1 MATIEKAIEL
11 AAKYH
16 AGQVDKAGLPYILHP
31 LAIMARVDGIE
42 TKTVAVLHD
51 IIEDTSITA
60 ENLSQLGF
68 SDTVVSVVVA
78 LTRTKGMTRIEAAYQ
93 AKANPVARVVKL
105 ADLAENMN
113 LGRIPNPTAKDYQRL
128 QECQQ
133 AKKILQSS

>member
-1 MATIEKAIEL
+1 MATLEKAIEL

-31 LAIMARVDGIE
+31 LAVMARVDGIE

-51 IIEDTSITA
+51 IIEDTPITA

-68 SDTVVSVVVA
+68 SDTVVSAVVA
-78 LTRTKGMTRIEAAYQ
+78 LTKTKGMTRTEAAYQ
-93 AKANPVARVVKL
+93 AKANPIARVVKL
-105 ADLAENMN
+105 ADLAENMD

-128 QECQQ
+128 QEYQQ
-133 AKKILQSS
+133 VKKILQSS